1 MAGGL
6 QGAMLIM
13 AGGLN
18 KIVARF
24 GDVLGT
30 NLYGYYGSFVV
41 CVIAIAVVY
50 ALILPA
56 LLLVPKQLIDRRRPN
71 ARNRLNQPIITLLC
85 RLRARLRAFRRR
97 YLCANPAWCFENSTD
112 STEEDHSIVQY
123 WFPPPCGAPSQNLYS
138 SPTPRFPDAMLMINA
153 TAIKY
158 AHIRKFCQ

>member
-71 ARNRLNQPIITLLC
+71 ARNRLQSADYFERGCGGRQGWMRPW
-85 RLRARLRAFRRR
+85 RDWRFWRRR
-97 YLCANPAWCFENSTD
+97 
-112 STEEDHSIVQY
+112 
-123 WFPPPCGAPSQNLYS
+123 
-138 SPTPRFPDAMLMINA
+138 
-153 TAIKY
+153 
-158 AHIRKFCQ
+158 

>member
-1 MAGGL
+1 
-6 QGAMLIM
+6 MLIM

-71 ARNRLNQPIITLLC
+71 ARNRLNQPITLN
-85 RLRARLRAFRRR
+85 AA
-97 YLCANPAWCFENSTD
+97 AAGGKGG
-112 STEEDHSIVQY
+112 
-123 WFPPPCGAPSQNLYS
+123 CGPGLEV
-138 SPTPRFPDAMLMINA
+138 LA
-153 TAIKY
+153 TAVTVAPALVRFFVALRPDFPILPV
-158 AHIRKFCQ
+158 R

>member
-56 LLLVPKQLIDRRRPN
+56 LLLVPKLLIDRRRPN
-71 ARNRLNQPIITLLC
+71 ARNRLNQPITLNAAAAGGKGGCGPGGTGGFGDGGNGGPGFGSL
-85 RLRARLRAFRRR
+85 LRGIASGFRHSSGSLERAV
-97 YLCANPAWCFENSTD
+97 L
-112 STEEDHSIVQY
+112 I
-123 WFPPPCGAPSQNLYS
+123 
-138 SPTPRFPDAMLMINA
+138 
-153 TAIKY
+153 
-158 AHIRKFCQ
+158 